1 MTLERLDDYRIIAIR
16 LENKL
21 STQDRC
27 RLEREKQSIDD
38 FVRNIKKE
46 EIKSMVEMKYIN
58 SKRKVSWLYVAMKHG
73 YLSENTPKNK
83 IKKYLSDYGN
93 CGF

>member
-1 MTLERLDDYRIIAIR
+1 MTLERLDNYRIITIS
-16 LENKL
+16 LKNEL

-27 RLEREKQSIDD
+27 KLEKEKRAIDN
-38 FVRNIKKE
+38 FVKNIKNE
-46 EIKSMVEMKYIN
+46 EIKSMVRMKYIN
-58 SKRKVSWLYVAMKHG
+58 SKRKISWLYVAMKHG

-83 IKKYLSDYGN
+83 IKKYLSDCGN